1 MDSSLEKGGYRRHDL
16 SLEQRLELE
25 SRAFKRVL
33 NQISQVKSVT
43 PEEALQLLVKFASY
57 NAEVQLVMVDQR
69 ENRKADDPDHFGFYN
84 PIESGKSQMAL
95 SEARISGDY
104 RKLKEL
110 FNPVYISGW
119 TEIPNFTDNIKMLVG
134 LVPDHGKPITY
145 PLPAWMDE
153 LEYQQTHT
161 EEQT

>member
-16 SLEQRLELE
+16 SLEQRLELG
-25 SRAFKRVL
+25 SRAFKRAL
-33 NQISQVKSVT
+33 NQISQVESAT

-57 NAEVQLVMVDQR
+57 NAEVQLAMADQR
-69 ENRKADDPDHFGFYN
+69 EHIKTDYPESFGFYN
-84 PIESGKSQMAL
+84 PIESGMLQMAL

-104 RKLKEL
+104 SKLKEL
-110 FNPVYISGW
+110 FSPNKISGW
-119 TEIPNFTDNIKMLVG
+119 KEIPNFTDNIKMLVG

-153 LEYQQTHT
+153 LEYQETHN
-161 EEQT
+161 